1 MVKDTRI
8 VSIAVLLAVS
18 ALPSQSYAHFKLLQP
33 TSWLKEDTSGGPQKG
48 KPCGPGGYD
57 DVQPSPLS
65 DAVTTVHAGDTIQV
79 ELQETINH
87 PGYFRVA
94 LSADRASFT
103 DPPLTNATSCSLD
116 LASVPTGAHDNVLM
130 DGIAKSASAAANRH
144 IMQDVKL
151 PDQPCDNCTLQVLQ
165 VMKDHGPPNCFYY
178 HCAVLQILPADAAAA
193 GSVGAAAGAG
203 GVPAGG
209 TGAAGSAGR
218 AGGTAG
224 SATAAGSGG
233 PVAGAAGSGG
243 PVAGAAGSGAQAG
256 AGTAAGSSS
265 VAGSPGTAGSSS
277 GAAGS
282 STTGPP
288 AGSTTPTTSSK
299 SSGCSVARLGLRES
313 ASLPTALW
321 TIAACV
327 LLRRKRHQG
336 RKA

>member
-1 MVKDTRI
+1 VR
-8 VSIAVLLAVS
+8 ARR
-18 ALPSQSYAHFKLLQP
+18 F
-33 TSWLKEDTSGGPQKG
+33 
-48 KPCGPGGYD
+48 D

-79 ELQETINH
+79 ELQETVNH

-178 HCAVLQILPADAAAA
+178 HCAVLKILPADGAAA
-193 GSVGAAAGAG
+193 GSGGAAAGTS

-218 AGGTAG
+218 ASGAAG
-224 SATAAGSGG
+224 SAAAAGSGG
-233 PVAGAAGSGG
+233 SLAGAAASGG
-243 PVAGAAGSGAQAG
+243 SFAGAAASGARAG
-256 AGTAAGSSS
+256 AGTAAGSPA
-265 VAGSPGTAGSSS
+265 VAGSPGTAGSTS

-282 STTGPP
+282 STTP
-288 AGSTTPTTSSK
+288 SK

-313 ASLPTALW
+313 ARLPAALW
-321 TIAACV
+321 AIGACV
-327 LLRRKRHQG
+327 LLRRRSRQG